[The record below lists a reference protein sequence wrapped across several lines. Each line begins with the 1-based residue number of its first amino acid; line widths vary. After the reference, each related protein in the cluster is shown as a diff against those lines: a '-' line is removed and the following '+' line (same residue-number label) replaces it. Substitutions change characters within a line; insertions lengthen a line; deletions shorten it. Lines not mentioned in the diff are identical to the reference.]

1 MGAFTYDRVVQLYN
15 MLSKEAG
22 LKETRDEAIASLR
35 AEFHR
40 NSYAVVFLIQNKEG
54 NVYKKILKIMDE

>member
-1 MGAFTYDRVVQLYN
+1 MGAFNHDRIVQLYN

-40 NSYAVVFLIQNKEG
+40 NAYAVAFL
-54 NVYKKILKIMDE
+54 LL